1 VLKAC
6 GPRAKLGDL
15 ERDESYSRCTASTFD
30 ADQPK
35 LIVALQARQR
45 CVSRIL
51 RRAVS
56 KSPKSLNRQIV
67 VRYEDFSFLCAQGKP
82 ELLESCPTVRV
93 SVFYYWPCLPQ
104 HIKQFNEFLAR
115 HSTTHCNVSL
125 ATTVRVSKYIL
136 DCQNRS
142 MSKTDRCNSHLIRF
156 V

>member
-1 VLKAC
+1 MLKAC
-6 GPRAKLGDL
+6 GPRVKLGDL
-15 ERDESYSRCTASTFD
+15 ERDESYSRCAPSIFD

-35 LIVALQARQR
+35 LIVVLQARQR
-45 CVSRIL
+45 YVSRIL

-56 KSPKSLNRQIV
+56 KSPKSLNKQIV

-82 ELLESCPTVRV
+82 ELLKFCPTVRV
-93 SVFYYWPCLPQ
+93 SVFYSWPCLPQ

-115 HSTTHCNVSL
+115 HSTTHCFVSL

-142 MSKTDRCNSHLIRF
+142 MSKIDRCNLNAILF